1 MDIRERIKSGFP
13 SLSRVHKDLVQ
24 NILSEYED
32 YIFLSVDEAAKG
44 LGVHKATLVRL
55 AQSLGYDGYVGLRAD
70 LQELY
75 RQEITPGEKLG
86 KTLSE
91 VQADNLYQQVV
102 ETEMLYLQ
110 ESLKTI
116 RSEDIQ
122 QAAKHLLGA
131 KRVYICGRGPQ
142 GPLAELFEFRLRR
155 FHFNVCAITEEGR
168 AIFEKLQ
175 LLTRE
180 DALILFSFIV
190 VPHEHRIAISLAR
203 DVGCPVILITDTVAK
218 EMLDHVSVTLAARR
232 GPATIYHTNIV
243 PLAIQTAIIL
253 QVAKM
258 QAPEVLKR
266 LDRLQDMRRRF
277 GFEYSL
283 IHRGAEERDDPS
295 SNGRSPT

>member
-1 MDIRERIKSGFP
+1 M
-13 SLSRVHKDLVQ
+13 
-24 NILSEYED
+24 
-32 YIFLSVDEAAKG
+32 SVDEAAKG
-44 LGVHKATLVRL
+44 LGVHKSTLVRL
-55 AQSLGYDGYVGLRAD
+55 AQSLGYDGYAGLRAD

-102 ETEMLYLQ
+102 ETEILYLQ

-122 QAAKHLLGA
+122 QAAKLLLGA
-131 KRVYICGRGPQ
+131 KCVYICGRGPQ

-155 FHFNVCAITEEGR
+155 FHFDVCAITEEGQ

-175 LLTRE
+175 LLSGK
-180 DALILFSFIV
+180 DALVLFSFIA
-190 VPHEHRIAISLAR
+190 VPQEHQIAISLAR
-203 DVGCPVILITDTVAK
+203 EAGCPVILITDTVAK
-218 EMLDHVSVTLAARR
+218 EMLNHVSVTLAARR

-243 PLAIQTAIIL
+243 PLAVQTAIIL
-253 QVAKM
+253 QIAKLR
-258 QAPEVLKR
+258 APEVLKR
-266 LDRLQDMRRRF
+266 LDRLQNMRRRF

-283 IHRGAEERDDPS
+283 IHRPTEEEVERPS
-295 SNGRSPT
+295 FRRSRS